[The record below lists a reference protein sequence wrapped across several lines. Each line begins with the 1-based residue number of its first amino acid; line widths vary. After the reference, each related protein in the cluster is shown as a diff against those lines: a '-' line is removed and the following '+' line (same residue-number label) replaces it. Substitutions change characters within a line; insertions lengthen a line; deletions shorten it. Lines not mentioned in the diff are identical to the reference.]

1 MSVTASSEDDSTNFG
16 GGLNYGFL
24 SVFTV
29 VIIDL
34 SKVAKYFCF
43 RCAERERTGNYPEV
57 ANRSGIAQRI
67 RF

>member
-1 MSVTASSEDDSTNFG
+1 MSVAASSEDDSTNFG

-34 SKVAKYFCF
+34 SKVANFKPKSTLVLGVQ
-43 RCAERERTGNYPEV
+43 RESVP
-57 ANRSGIAQRI
+57 AIIQK
-67 RF
+67 